1 MPKDVISRF
10 APSPTGRLHLGHAW
24 SALLARDF
32 ARTRGGRFL
41 LRIEDI
47 DPARCRPEHVAGIIE
62 DLRWLGIGWDEEPV
76 FQSQRLPLY
85 AEALAA
91 LAARGLT
98 YPCFCTRAQIAA
110 EIAASTAAPHGPDG
124 PLYPGTCRTI
134 DPATRATRMASEA
147 YAWRLDA
154 GEAAQRAGPL
164 TWTDELAGTMPV
176 DPQLLGDLVLKG
188 KDRPASYHLAVV
200 VDDAAQEITHV
211 VRGRDIMP
219 STHAHRLLQA
229 VLGSPESIYHH
240 HALVLDA
247 EGNRLAKR
255 HGAPTLADWRAEG
268 MDGIALVER
277 LRVGELPFGYRL
289 DQA

>member
-1 MPKDVISRF
+1 MIVSRF
-10 APSPTGRLHLGHAW
+10 APSPTGGLHLGHAW
-24 SALLARDF
+24 SAIQAHDRARNE
-32 ARTRGGRFL
+32 GGRLL
-41 LRIEDI
+41 LRIEDT
-47 DPARCRPEHVAGIIE
+47 DVTRSRPEHVAGIIA
-62 DLRWLGIGWDEEPV
+62 DLEWLGLGWDEMSV
-76 FQSQRLPLY
+76 QSKRLPLY
-85 AEALAA
+85 DAA
-91 LAARGLT
+91 LDRLRDAGLA
-98 YPCFCTRAQIAA
+98 YPCFCTRA
-110 EIAASTAAPHGPDG
+110 EIAREVAASLHAPHGPDG

>member
-1 MPKDVISRF
+1 MIVSRF
-10 APSPTGRLHLGHAW
+10 APSPTGGLHLGHAW
-24 SALLARDF
+24 SAIQAHDH
-32 ARTRGGRFL
+32 AKNEGDRFL
-41 LRIEDI
+41 LRIEDT
-47 DPARCRPEHVAGIIE
+47 DVTRSRPEHVAGIIE
-62 DLRWLGIGWDEEPV
+62 DLEWLGLGWDAMSV
-76 FQSQRLPLY
+76 QSERLPLY
-85 AEALAA
+85 DAA
-91 LAARGLT
+91 LDRLRDAGLA
-98 YPCFCTRAQIAA
+98 YPCFCTRA
-110 EIAASTAAPHGPDG
+110 EIAREVAASLHAPHGPDG
-124 PLYPGTCRTI
+124 PLYPGTCRVI
-134 DPATRATRMASEA
+134 DPATRAARMASEA

-154 GEAAQRAGPL
+154 GEAARRAGPL
-164 TWTDELAGTMPV
+164 AWTDELAGTTPV

-200 VDDAAQEITHV
+200 VDDAAQGVTHI

-229 VLGSPESIYHH
+229 VLSLPEPRYRHH
-240 HALVLDA
+240 SLVLDA

-255 HGAPTLADWRAEG
+255 HSAPTLADWRAEG